1 MVVVLACTSYAQ
13 TTGAPTRHSIPRP
26 PAQKPG
32 APPDGSAAPD
42 GYSPIPEWAGQTHAP
57 RVAVSVPYAV
67 ETVASGIANGYSIE
81 FISDGRIL
89 LVERPGRLKIIDRS
103 GQLSPPLAGLPMIY
117 SGGPQGLVGAI
128 ADKDFAT
135 NRTIYLAYTAPD
147 PNAPTPAPRLA
158 GVLTIARAHLSSDS
172 TKLEDVKV
180 LLSAEGI
187 GGKMTQARDGTL
199 LISSSIPAGVGIL
212 SADWPQPQQLD
223 SLMGKVLDQHR
234 WLSAEGQPV
243 CWPTERAR
251 RDLRARYSRR
261 SGTGVSSANRSPLG
275 E

>member
-1 MVVVLACTSYAQ
+1 MRSIRLLSLIGVFALVGTLHAQ
-13 TTGAPTRHSIPRP
+13 TTKPLPRP

-32 APPDGSAAPD
+32 APPEGSAAPD

-81 FISDGRIL
+81 FMSDGRML
-89 LVERPGRLKIIDRS
+89 LVERPGRLKIIDHS
-103 GQLSPPLAGLPMIY
+103 GQISPPLTGLPTIY

-147 PNAPTPAPRLA
+147 PNSPSPAPRLA

-172 TKLEDVKV
+172 TRLEDVKV
-180 LLSAEGI
+180 LLNAEGI

-212 SADWPQPQQLD
+212 SAD
-223 SLMGKVLDQHR
+223 
-234 WLSAEGQPV
+234 
-243 CWPTERAR
+243 
-251 RDLRARYSRR
+251 
-261 SGTGVSSANRSPLG
+261 
-275 E
+275 